1 MSRIGKKAIEIP
13 QGVKVELKGQNINV
27 SGPLGQLQTA
37 CDPKLKI
44 RTESSKIIVENPE
57 PQNRL
62 LKQVHGT
69 TRSLIWNMV
78 SGVTKGF
85 QKKLEIYGTGY
96 NVKTQGEKLL
106 LSLGFANTVEMKI
119 PKLIKINIDVPAT
132 KGNDTPAVFT
142 LTSIDKCLLGQFAAQ
157 VRKIKPPEPYKGK
170 GIRYAEEYVR
180 KKAGKAFTSGPV

>member
-37 CDPKLKI
+37 FDPKLKI

-180 KKAGKAFTSGPV
+180 KKAGKAFTSGPA